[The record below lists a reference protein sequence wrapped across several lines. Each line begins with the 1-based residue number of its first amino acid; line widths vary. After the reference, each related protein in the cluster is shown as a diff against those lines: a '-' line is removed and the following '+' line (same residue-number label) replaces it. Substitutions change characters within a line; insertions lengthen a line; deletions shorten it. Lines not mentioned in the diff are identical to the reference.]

1 MAETEDLPE
10 EIVVNILTW
19 LPVKSLIRFTS
30 VSKRLRFI
38 ILSDPKFAE
47 SQLKAAR
54 QQKTLSRRLLFST
67 DAPPLELES
76 IHLDDTPSFGEPSSV
91 RKLSLPFHQQPVRF
105 VKLLGSCNG
114 LVFVAFDEKLF
125 YIWNPSF
132 RFFKQ
137 LPDPPGFSLFF
148 SITFSGVGCVSAT
161 DDYKVLVASVW
172 KTEVWMFSSRARVW
186 KSIQGAGYSPALY
199 ATGHGILLNEAL
211 HWVEDEFDHEI
222 LVFDLLQDEFRKMR
236 LPNYFQQRLGFLPA
250 LLGVSF
256 GGCLCVCRRPITAGD
271 SADFWVMRQY
281 DVRGG
286 DSWTKLHNLKL
297 SDPPQGPIKVMESSI
312 IAQTW
317 TSDGSCLVN
326 IDHKKEEK
334 LGVILGNSLKMIPYE
349 ESLLRIS
356 V

>member
-1 MAETEDLPE
+1 MAETVNLPE
-10 EIVVNILTW
+10 EIIVNILTW

-54 QQKTLSRRLLFST
+54 QQKTLSHRLLVST
-67 DAPPLELES
+67 NALQ
-76 IHLDDTPSFGEPSSV
+76 LDSLDFDTPSFGEPSSV

-114 LVFVAFDEKLF
+114 LVSVAFDEKLF
-125 YIWNPSF
+125 YIWNPSV

-137 LPDPPGFSLFF
+137 LPDPPGFSSIF
-148 SITFSGVGCVSAT
+148 SITFSGVGYVSAT

-186 KSIQGAGYSPALY
+186 KSIQVAGNSPALY

-222 LVFDLLQDEFRKMR
+222 LVFDLLQEEFRKMC
-236 LPNYFQQRLGFLPA
+236 LPNFQQRLGFLPA

-256 GGCLCVCRRPITAGD
+256 GGCLCVCRRPITACD
-271 SADFWVMRQY
+271 SIDFWVMREY
-281 DVRGG
+281 DVRG
-286 DSWTKLHNLKL
+286 DSWTKLLNFKL
-297 SDPPQGPIKVMESSI
+297 SDPSQGPIMVMESSI
-312 IAQTW
+312 IAKRW
-317 TSDGSCLVN
+317 TSDGSCLVK
-326 IDHKKEEK
+326 IDHEKEEK
-334 LGVILGNSLKMIPYE
+334 RGVILGNSLKMIPYE